1 LEENSRLNRNV
12 KVIFIA
18 GLLSAFVLGIFDLLF
33 PFYLRYRG
41 ISLVEMGLIF
51 TVSTIAISL
60 LRIMLGE
67 YADVYGR
74 RNVYLAS
81 CALGSASKFLF
92 PFSMSKLQI
101 LLNKFLNDL
110 QDNLRL
116 SVHNVMLFENDR
128 KNYTKFFSWFTTS
141 NFILQATGT
150 ACFAILFAYLGYLNL
165 FFLLSG
171 IETTKFFLI
180 LVYRDN
186 RSREK
191 QRRFS
196 LRDAYSFKISGGL
209 KILALSS
216 AISMFGFGIAHGFL
230 LPLYFAEKYGLDAA
244 QISVI
249 TAIHRLCFLTTPAAS
264 SVIKKLGLKR
274 TYILSTLA
282 YAFSFLTVGLI
293 TLPILIFLPIF
304 LIHDLLGGGI
314 RMTSLSV
321 IVQNLTAEE
330 TRGREINTFNAV
342 QIPLTILA
350 PSIAGALASI
360 DWDLT
365 FLTGGLL
372 YVISLAVF
380 CLFFKDYSE
389 EKIYIK

>member
-1 LEENSRLNRNV
+1 LEEKSSLNRNV
-12 KVIFIA
+12 KIIFVA
-18 GLLSAFVLGIFDLLF
+18 GLLSAFVLGVFDLLF

-51 TVSTIAISL
+51 TASTIAISF

-74 RNVYLAS
+74 KNVYLSS
-81 CALGSASKFLF
+81 CALGTAAKILF
-92 PFSMSKLQI
+92 PFSISKFQI
-101 LLNKFLNDL
+101 LLSKFLNDL

-128 KNYTKFFSWFTTS
+128 RNYAKFFSWFTAF

-171 IETTKFFLI
+171 IEAAKFSL
-180 LVYRDN
+180 LLLYCDDR
-186 RSREK
+186 RGEK
-191 QRRFS
+191 QRKLS
-196 LRDAYSFKISGGL
+196 LKEAYSFKISRSL
-209 KILALSS
+209 KILAVSS
-216 AISMFGFGIAHGFL
+216 AMGAFGFGIAHGFL
-230 LPLYFAEKYGLDAA
+230 LPLYFAEKYGLNAA
-244 QISVI
+244 QISII
-249 TAIHRLCFLTTPAAS
+249 TTIHRLCFLTTPVAS
-264 SVIKKLGLKR
+264 SVIKRLGLRK
-274 TYILSTLA
+274 TYILSTFA
-282 YAFSFLTVGLI
+282 YAFSFLTVGLV
-293 TLPILIFLPIF
+293 TFPILIFLPIF

-314 RMTSLSV
+314 RMTALSV

-360 DWDLT
+360 NWDLT
-365 FLTGGLL
+365 FVTGGLL
-372 YVISLAVF
+372 YVVSLAIF
-380 CLFFKDYSE
+380 CIFFKDEYPKE
-389 EKIYIK
+389 NL

>member
-1 LEENSRLNRNV
+1 
-12 KVIFIA
+12 
-18 GLLSAFVLGIFDLLF
+18 
-33 PFYLRYRG
+33 
-41 ISLVEMGLIF
+41 
-51 TVSTIAISL
+51 
-60 LRIMLGE
+60 
-67 YADVYGR
+67 
-74 RNVYLAS
+74 
-81 CALGSASKFLF
+81 
-92 PFSMSKLQI
+92 
-101 LLNKFLNDL
+101 
-110 QDNLRL
+110 
-116 SVHNVMLFENDR
+116 VMLFENDR
-128 KNYTKFFSWFTTS
+128 KNYARFFSWFTAS

-171 IETTKFFLI
+171 IEAAKFFL
-180 LVYRDN
+180 LLAYRDD
-186 RSREK
+186 RSGEK
-191 QRRFS
+191 QRRLS
-196 LRDAYSFKISGGL
+196 LREAYSFKISGGL

-216 AISMFGFGIAHGFL
+216 AISTFGFGIAHGFL

-244 QISVI
+244 QISAI
-249 TAIHRLCFLTTPAAS
+249 TAVHRLCFLTTPAAS

>member
-1 LEENSRLNRNV
+1 LNRNV
-12 KVIFIA
+12 KIILII
-18 GLLSAFVLGIFDLLF
+18 GLLSAFIRGVFDLLF

-41 ISLVEMGLIF
+41 ISLIEMGLIF
-51 TVSTIAISL
+51 TVSTIAISF

-74 RNVYLAS
+74 KNVYLSS
-81 CALGSASKFLF
+81 CALGAAAKILF
-92 PFSMSKLQI
+92 PFSIGKFQI
-101 LLNKFLNDL
+101 LLSKFLNDL

-116 SVHNVMLFENDR
+116 SVHNVMLFENDK
-128 KNYTKFFSWFTTS
+128 KNYAKYFSWFTAS
-141 NFILQATGT
+141 NFILQAVGT
-150 ACFAILFAYLGYLNL
+150 ACFAILFAYLGYLNI

-171 IETTKFFLI
+171 IEAAK
-180 LVYRDN
+180 
-186 RSREK
+186 
-191 QRRFS
+191 FS
-196 LRDAYSFKISGGL
+196 LLLSYGDDRRGKKRRHLSLREAYSFKISRSL

-216 AISMFGFGIAHGFL
+216 AIGAFGFGIAHGFL
-230 LPLYFAEKYGLDAA
+230 LPLYFAEKYGLNAA

-249 TAIHRLCFLTTPAAS
+249 TAIHRLSFLTTPAAS
-264 SVIKKLGLKR
+264 SIIKKLGLRR
-274 TYILSTLA
+274 TYILSILA

-293 TLPILIFLPIF
+293 TFPIIIFLPIF

-314 RMTSLSV
+314 GMTALSV
-321 IVQNLTAEE
+321 IVQNLTTEE

-360 DWDLT
+360 NWDLT
-365 FLTGGLL
+365 FITGGLL

-380 CLFFKDYSE
+380 CVFFKHESSE
-389 EKIYIK
+389 ENYA